1 MIHFNDLISDET
13 LAAYIDGNSNG
24 FESMKIDSYL
34 SESTNLSEII
44 DIIDDIKV
52 ADLES
57 LPIDNNCVELLTNDI
72 KELNN
77 KIK

>member
-1 MIHFNDLISDET
+1 MIDFNDLISDET
-13 LAAYIDGNSNG
+13 LAAYIEGNSSG

-34 SESTNLSEII
+34 CESTNLSEII

>member
-1 MIHFNDLISDET
+1 MIDFNDLISDET
-13 LAAYIDGNSNG
+13 LAAYIDGNVNG

-44 DIIDDIKV
+44 DIINDIKV

-57 LPIDNNCVELLTNDI
+57 LPIDNHCVELLTNDI

>member
-1 MIHFNDLISDET
+1 MIDFNDLISDET

>member
-1 MIHFNDLISDET
+1 MIDFNDLISDET

-52 ADLES
+52 ADLGPS
-57 LPIDNNCVELLTNDI
+57 RYSPWMT
-72 KELNN
+72 
-77 KIK
+77 